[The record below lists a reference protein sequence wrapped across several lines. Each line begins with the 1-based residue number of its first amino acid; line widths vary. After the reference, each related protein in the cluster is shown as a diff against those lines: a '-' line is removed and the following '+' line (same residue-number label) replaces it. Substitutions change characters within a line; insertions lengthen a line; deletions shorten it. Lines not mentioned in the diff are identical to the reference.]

1 MNIEKISINDTNEV
15 EKAIEE
21 TRKKM
26 LALKDETIT
35 LKDLNIVMVKI
46 AKEIAD
52 MIYAFPSEEV
62 NCYMLILSYMQSV
75 FATFVATIENRRKN
89 SNA

>member
-1 MNIEKISINDTNEV
+1 MNIKKQSFSSIEEIEKVVN
-15 EKAIEE
+15 E

-62 NCYMLILSYMQSV
+62 NCYMLIISYMQSV
-75 FATFVATIENRRKN
+75 FATFVATIENRSKG
-89 SNA
+89 NA

>member
-1 MNIEKISINDTNEV
+1 MTIEKININDTNEV

-21 TRKKM
+21 TRNKM

-35 LKDLNIVMVKI
+35 LKDLNIVMLKI
-46 AKEIAD
+46 AKEIVD
-52 MIYAFPSEEV
+52 MISAYSSKEV

-75 FATFVATIENRRKN
+75 FATFVAIIENRRKN

>member
-1 MNIEKISINDTNEV
+1 MNIKKQSFSSIEEIEKVVN
-15 EKAIEE
+15 E

-62 NCYMLILSYMQSV
+62 NCYMLIIRYMQSV
-75 FATFVATIENRRKN
+75 FATFVATIENRSKG
-89 SNA
+89 NA

>member
-1 MNIEKISINDTNEV
+1 MTIEKISINDTNEV
-15 EKAIEE
+15 EKAIKE
-21 TRKKM
+21 TRNKM

-35 LKDLNIVMVKI
+35 LEDLNIVMVKI

-52 MIYAFPSEEV
+52 MIHAYPNKEV
-62 NCYMLILSYMQSV
+62 NSYMLILSYMQSV
-75 FATFVATIENRRKN
+75 FATFVTTIENRRKN

>member
-1 MNIEKISINDTNEV
+1 MNIKKQSLSSIEEIEKVVN
-15 EKAIEE
+15 E

-62 NCYMLILSYMQSV
+62 NCYMLIISYMQSV
-75 FATFVATIENRRKN
+75 FATFVATIENRSKG
-89 SNA
+89 NA

>member
-1 MNIEKISINDTNEV
+1 MNIEKKSFNSAEEI
-15 EKAIEE
+15 EKLVKE

>member
-1 MNIEKISINDTNEV
+1 MNIKKQSFSSIEEIEKVVN
-15 EKAIEE
+15 E

-62 NCYMLILSYMQSV
+62 NFYMLILSYMQSV
-75 FATFVATIENRRKN
+75 FATFVATIENRSKG
-89 SNA
+89 NA

>member
-1 MNIEKISINDTNEV
+1 MNIEEININDINEV

-21 TRKKM
+21 IRNKM

-62 NCYMLILSYMQSV
+62 NRYMIILSYMQSV

>member
-1 MNIEKISINDTNEV
+1 MNIEKKSFSS
-15 EKAIEE
+15 IEE
-21 TRKKM
+21 IEKLVNETRNKM

>member
-1 MNIEKISINDTNEV
+1 MNIEKKIFSSEEEI

-21 TRKKM
+21 TRNKM

-52 MIYAFPSEEV
+52 MIYAFPSKEV

>member
-1 MNIEKISINDTNEV
+1 MNIKKQSFSSIEEIEKVVN
-15 EKAIEE
+15 E

-75 FATFVATIENRRKN
+75 FATFVATIENRSKG
-89 SNA
+89 NA

>member
-1 MNIEKISINDTNEV
+1 MNIKKQSFSSIEEIEKVVN
-15 EKAIEE
+15 E

-52 MIYAFPSEEV
+52 MIYAFPV
-62 NCYMLILSYMQSV
+62 
-75 FATFVATIENRRKN
+75 KK
-89 SNA
+89 

>member
-1 MNIEKISINDTNEV
+1 MNIKKQSFISIEEI
-15 EKAIEE
+15 EKVVNE

-62 NCYMLILSYMQSV
+62 NCYMLIISYMQSV
-75 FATFVATIENRRKN
+75 FATFVATIENRSKG
-89 SNA
+89 NA